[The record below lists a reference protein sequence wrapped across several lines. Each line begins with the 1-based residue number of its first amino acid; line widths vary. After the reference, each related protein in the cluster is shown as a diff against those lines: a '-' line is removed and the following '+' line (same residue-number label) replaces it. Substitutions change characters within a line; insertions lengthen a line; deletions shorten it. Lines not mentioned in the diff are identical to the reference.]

1 MKTNMLKEFYIVRH
15 GHPQL
20 GTGIAYDRV
29 PGPPL
34 SDIGRAEAQ
43 ATAQFLVN
51 RNIEE
56 IYSSPLDR
64 ALGTARIIS
73 ATLDKPLLIDPDL
86 AEHRS
91 DEKFQDVKSRAR
103 QFLARIDAEAEST
116 VAIVTHGSPIKA
128 FLQIL
133 SFDMIDLTRYVFPN
147 GNHSPTAG
155 VWHASRDMFGAW
167 KLTLAFKPIV
177 VVPTAHTP
185 Y

>member
-1 MKTNMLKEFYIVRH
+1 MIKELYIVRH

-34 SDIGRAEAQ
+34 SDVGRAEA
-43 ATAQFLVN
+43 ALTAQYLLN
-51 RNIEE
+51 RDVEE
-56 IYSSPLDR
+56 IHASPLER
-64 ALGTARIIS
+64 ALETARIIS
-73 ATLDKPLLIDPDL
+73 AAIQKPLLIDPDL

-91 DEKFQDVKSRAR
+91 DEKFEDVKARVR
-103 QFLARIDAEAEST
+103 QFMARLDAEAETT
-116 VAIVTHGSPIKA
+116 VVVVSHGSPIKA
-128 FLQIL
+128 LLQVL
-133 SFDMIDLTRYVFPN
+133 SYDTIDLTKYVFPN

-167 KLTLAFKPIV
+167 QLSFAFKPV
-177 VVPTAHTP
+177 AATPAAHAP

>member
-1 MKTNMLKEFYIVRH
+1 MIKELYIVRH

-43 ATAQFLVN
+43 ATAQFLAN
-51 RNIEE
+51 RDIEE
-56 IYSSPLDR
+56 IFTSPLDR
-64 ALGTARIIS
+64 AMGTARIIT

-91 DEKFQDVKSRAR
+91 DEKFEDVKAR
-103 QFLARIDAEAEST
+103 VREFLARIDAEPET
-116 VAIVTHGSPIKA
+116 TIAIVSHGSPIKA

-133 SFDMIDLTRYVFPN
+133 TFDTIDLAKYLFPN

-167 KLTLAFKPIV
+167 KLMLVFKPV
-177 VVPTAHTP
+177 VTAPTAHIP